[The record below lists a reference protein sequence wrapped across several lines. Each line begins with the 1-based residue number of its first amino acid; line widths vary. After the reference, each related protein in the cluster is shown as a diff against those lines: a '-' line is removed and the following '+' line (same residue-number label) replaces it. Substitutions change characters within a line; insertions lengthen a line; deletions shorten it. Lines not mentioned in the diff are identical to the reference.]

1 MKELKEEKRYG
12 LAKVNYLLILVSFV
26 VIIIGFLL
34 MSGEPSGAEFNPDI
48 YSTRRIVVAP
58 IISLLGFV
66 AMIAA
71 IMYKPTKAN
80 K

>member
-12 LAKVNYLLILVSFV
+12 LAKINYLLILVSFV

-71 IMYKPTKAN
+71 IMYKPAKAN